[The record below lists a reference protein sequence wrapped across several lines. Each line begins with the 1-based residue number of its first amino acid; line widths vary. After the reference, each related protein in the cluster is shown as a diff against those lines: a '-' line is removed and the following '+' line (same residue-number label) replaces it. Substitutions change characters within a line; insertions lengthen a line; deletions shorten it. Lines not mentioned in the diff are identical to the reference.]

1 MFSNNLVNFHGTRL
15 PLDAG
20 GGGFSWR
27 IMRGDRIASF
37 LVHLIDAG
45 IDTGDVLFAQRKIF
59 PSSCVKPIDF
69 QAFYS
74 RHLVLFFRDF
84 LGALIAGNKFTRN
97 AQSQGIGS
105 YFPRLN
111 TDVHGYIDWAMQ
123 PNDIVR
129 FIVAFDDPYSGASTF
144 LKNEKVRLKN
154 VHLHR
159 GEVAC
164 HPFMSGLVLRHDGE
178 WLVVSLGNEYCL
190 LVETVISEND
200 ENILNE
206 VKVGDRFHTPRTFLE
221 NAMAYRETLG
231 PS

>member
-1 MFSNNLVNFHGTRL
+1 
-15 PLDAG
+15 
-20 GGGFSWR
+20 
-27 IMRGDRIASF
+27 
-37 LVHLIDAG
+37 
-45 IDTGDVLFAQRKIF
+45 
-59 PSSCVKPIDF
+59 
-69 QAFYS
+69 
-74 RHLVLFFRDF
+74 
-84 LGALIAGNKFTRN
+84 
-97 AQSQGIGS
+97 
-105 YFPRLN
+105 
-111 TDVHGYIDWAMQ
+111 MQ

-200 ENILNE
+200 ENILYE
-206 VKVGDRFHTPRTFLE
+206 VKVGDRFHTQEHSWKMP
-221 NAMAYRETLG
+221 
-231 PS
+231 